1 MMGWQKIIVGLL
13 LLIVPWPLFLLS
25 AKEPG
30 PMLTIALILTLA
42 VSAFGLM
49 ILIGGRKK

>member
-1 MMGWQKIIVGLL
+1 MRWPKVIVGLL
-13 LLIVPWPLFLLS
+13 LLLVPWPLFILA

-30 PMLTIALILTLA
+30 PMLTISLILTLA

-49 ILIGGRKK
+49 ILIGGTRK